1 MEERVLNINLIYIYP
16 ETIEINNEINLL
28 RIVDKKFKESLVFYC
43 IEEKNIYKVY
53 VINTITGQ
61 VMHLIDYNGKNSLD
75 NLIDNIKIIE
85 TDIKNLQ
92 GLDKIEK
99 YILKVIKY

>member
-1 MEERVLNINLIYIYP
+1 MLNINLIYIYP

-28 RIVDKKFKESLVFYC
+28 RIVDKKFKEILVFYC